1 MAGCDVSRAA
11 QAHRTLVEEGRPA
24 LIAILTVSVVV
35 QLSAVVF
42 AFFSIPVSRKRV
54 AWILLTCGLL
64 VQAERRLFILATGGT
79 SLLHEAVTALL
90 VSSLILIGILGL
102 RGMFHSLKAVTE
114 RLEDERSRAQ
124 AYLDIAGVMFV
135 AFDSSGIVTLANPR
149 ACEILGRP
157 ESEIVGTSWFDT
169 FIPEADRE
177 GVRLVHDS
185 LMAGET
191 ELVEYSESAIIG
203 SDGGDRL
210 IAWHNVLLHDGAGA
224 VVGTLSSGEDITER
238 VSIEDDLR
246 RLNVELE
253 TLVEARTCDLEKTNQ
268 ELSEAN
274 ETKSRFLAS
283 MSHELRIPLNSVI
296 GFSGIMLDGLTGEI
310 TEEQHRQLGMIRD
323 SGQHLLALVNDV
335 LDLSKI
341 EAGEVGLEVS
351 CFSICELVARTV
363 DLVRFGAEEKGLV
376 LEVVCSCKDEQ
387 LCTDMRAV
395 EQVLINLL
403 GNAVKFTDEGTVR
416 LEASMTDNGRVV
428 FRVSD
433 TGAGILA
440 QDIERIF
447 DPFERVRLG
456 GSQGTG
462 LGLAISSRLAAELG
476 GSLVVD
482 SQPGVGSTFTLD
494 IPARIEGV
502 G

>member
-1 MAGCDVSRAA
+1 MAVQLAA
-11 QAHRTLVEEGRPA
+11 AVV
-24 LIAILTVSVVV
+24 AILSIKVSG
-35 QLSAVVF
+35 
-42 AFFSIPVSRKRV
+42 KRL

-64 VQAERRLFILATGGT
+64 VQLERRLFILITGIGT
-79 SLLHEAVTALL
+79 SLLHEAVTAFV
-90 VSSLILIGILGL
+90 VSVLILVGVLGVRL
-102 RGMFHSLKAVTE
+102 MFHSLNRCAV
-114 RLEDERSRAQ
+114 RLEDERNRTQ
-124 AYLDIAGVMFV
+124 LYLDTAEVMFV
-135 AFDSSGIVTLANPR
+135 VLDSNGIVELVNPKV
-149 ACEILGRP
+149 CEILGRP
-157 ESEIVGTSWFDT
+157 TSEIVGTPWIDT
-169 FIPEADRE
+169 FVPEVARE
-177 GVRLVHDS
+177 DVREVFAS

-191 ELVEYSESAIIG
+191 GPVEYYENAVIG
-203 SDGGDRL
+203 SDGDERL
-210 IAWHNVLLHDGAGA
+210 IAWRNTLLRDDAGA
-224 VVGTLSSGEDITER
+224 VVGTLGSGEDITER

-246 RLNVELE
+246 RLNAELE
-253 TLVEARTCDLEKTNQ
+253 TLVEARTCDLEKMNQ

-283 MSHELRIPLNSVI
+283 MSHELRTPLNSVI

-341 EAGEVGLEVS
+341 EAGEVALKVS
-351 CFSICELVARTV
+351 CFSICELITKTV
-363 DLVRFGAEEKGLV
+363 DLVRFGAEEKGLE
-376 LEVVCSCKDEQ
+376 LEVVCPCKDEQ

-416 LEASMTDNGRVV
+416 IDVSMTDEGRAV

-433 TGAGILA
+433 TGVGIPA
-440 QDIERIF
+440 EDRERIF
-447 DPFERVRLG
+447 EPFERTRLS

-476 GSLVVD
+476 GSLSVE
-482 SQPGVGSTFTLD
+482 SQLGVGSTFTLD
-494 IPARIEGV
+494 IPTRIDDHESGV
-502 G
+502 